1 MNHPFGIYQVIGRRE
16 YRGHK
21 TGDTFVARLD
31 MNAARRAIDRGDIRL
46 LEEVQVAIDP
56 GRLVLPKGWLE

>member
-1 MNHPFGIYQVIGRRE
+1 MTHPHGIYQVVGRRE

-21 TGDTFVARLD
+21 PGETFVARLD
-31 MNAARRAIDRGDIRL
+31 MNAAARAIKRGDIAL
-46 LEEVQVAIDP
+46 LEHVNHSLDS

>member
-1 MNHPFGIYQVIGRRE
+1 MNHPHGIYKVVGRTE

-21 TGDTFVARLD
+21 PGETFVARLD
-31 MNAARRAIDRGDIRL
+31 MNAAARAIKRGSIALVD
-46 LEEVQVAIDP
+46 QVDPSLDP